1 MEKNDRV
8 ELLSP
13 AGNAAGFYGAVH
25 AGADAVYLAG
35 NQFGARAY
43 AENFTTEE
51 LLECI
56 RYGHLLGRKIYLT
69 VNTLLK
75 NQEMK
80 LLQDYLAPLYEAGL
94 DAVIV
99 QDLGVLRFIRER
111 FPGLKLHVSTQMT
124 ICSRWGASL
133 LKEMGASRIVPAR
146 ELGLEELIAM
156 REESGVQVEAFVHG
170 AMCYCYSGQC
180 LFSSILG
187 GRSGN
192 RGRCAQP
199 CRLPYTLSEGKGCKE
214 CYPLSL
220 KDMCTIEHIPRL
232 IEAGIDSFKIEGRM
246 KRPEYAA
253 GVTDIY
259 RRCID
264 NYYALRSRMEPREA
278 AEEYRV
284 SEEDRRDLASLYVRD
299 GLQDGYYFR
308 RNGRDMVS
316 IDSPAYRESDERV
329 LCRIRER
336 YLDAHLKLPVTVRA
350 FFHVG
355 RPAKVT
361 LETQCPSLGRLSAG
375 AEGEPVAQA
384 QKQPITEENV
394 RKQLCRLGD
403 SAFCAD
409 GAEISMDPD
418 SFYPLKQI
426 NELRRRAVA
435 ELERKILRARG
446 YRENRQGERTVEC
459 TAEMNAVAEEM
470 TAPLSS
476 EAEPTAKMNAVAE
489 EMTPPLP
496 SEAGPTAEM
505 NAVAEEMTT
514 PLSSGAEPTVEM
526 NAVAKGRTALLSS
539 KAEPS
544 KGRSRQPFP
553 RSYAFYVCTIGQLKA
568 LGEWIAANPLDASWR
583 IYVDGDLLT
592 EQWPHIADI
601 CRGISGSVA
610 LFAALPYILRETDG
624 EYLEELYEK
633 VHESGLFRGF
643 LVRSMD
649 GLGFLRK
656 KHLGEK
662 GHPGEKEAGVSGVGL
677 RPAEEAA
684 LSVRTDAGV
693 YAWNDSALE
702 ELSGLAEGFCLP
714 YELNASAQRHL
725 REGLC
730 RKGLSAKLSCEKIV
744 YSRIPMMVTS
754 NCLRRTAGECG
765 KGKENREIVSLRD
778 RYRKEFPVLIN
789 CRHCMNIIYN
799 SVPFSLY
806 MEEKHSMEE
815 RHSMEEKHSIKE
827 KHSKE
832 GRAGEREPVGWKGR
846 VDPRMDFTLE
856 SPEEVKRLLDAFFRG
871 MPFPLKDYT
880 TAHEKRGAV

>member
-133 LKEMGASRIVPAR
+133 LKDMGASRIVPAR

-156 REESGVQVEAFVHG
+156 REEASVQVEAFVHG

-199 CRLPYTLSEGKGCKE
+199 CRLPYTVSEGKGCKE

-220 KDMCTIEHIPRL
+220 KDMCTIEHIPQL

-264 NYYALRSRMEPREA
+264 NYYALRSRMGPREA

-284 SEEDRRDLASLYVRD
+284 SEEDRRELASLYVRD

-394 RKQLCRLGD
+394 RKLLCRLGD

-409 GAEISMDPD
+409 GVEISMDPN

-426 NELRRRAVA
+426 NELRRMAVA

-446 YRENRQGERTVEC
+446 YRENRQGERT
-459 TAEMNAVAEEM
+459 AL
-470 TAPLSS
+470 LSS
-476 EAEPTAKMNAVAE
+476 EAE
-489 EMTPPLP
+489 L
-496 SEAGPTAEM
+496 
-505 NAVAEEMTT
+505 
-514 PLSSGAEPTVEM
+514 
-526 NAVAKGRTALLSS
+526 
-539 KAEPS
+539 S
-544 KGRSRQPFP
+544 KGRSQQPSP
-553 RSYAFYVCTIGQLKA
+553 RSYAFYVRTMGQLKA
-568 LGEWIAANPLDASWR
+568 LGEWIAANPMDAPWR

-601 CRGISGSVA
+601 CSGLSGSGA

-649 GLGFLRK
+649 GLGFLREKKHPGEK

-662 GHPGEKEAGVSGVGL
+662 GHPEEKEAGVSGGSL

-725 REGLC
+725 WEGLC
-730 RKGLSAKLSCEKIV
+730 RKGLSEKLSCEKIV
-744 YSRIPMMVTS
+744 YSRIPMMVTA

-765 KGKENREIVSLRD
+765 KGKENREIVSLTD
-778 RYRKEFPVLIN
+778 RYRKEFPVLID

-815 RHSMEEKHSIKE
+815 RHSMKE
-827 KHSKE
+827 KLSKE
-832 GRAGEREPVGWKGR
+832 GHAGEREPVGWKRR